1 MDVWIFLSAGTKK
14 DDRFREVAV
23 SSGWTHCTKRLFYSS
38 SYLVCLSL
46 NTNLMAR
53 SFIFS
58 DLSVWPLL
66 QKCHVSEQY

>member
-1 MDVWIFLSAGTKK
+1 MDVWIFCVRWDEERLPLTK
-14 DDRFREVAV
+14 FRLIVLNVFFLIA
-23 SSGWTHCTKRLFYSS
+23 S

-58 DLSVWPLL
+58 DLSAWPLL
-66 QKCHVSEQY
+66 QKCHVRFGTMLKY

>member
-1 MDVWIFLSAGTKK
+1 MAAVVERLPLAEVRLIVLNVFFNSA
-14 DDRFREVAV
+14 
-23 SSGWTHCTKRLFYSS
+23 

-58 DLSVWPLL
+58 DLSVSPLL
-66 QKCHVSEQY
+66 QKCHVSEQCLTVKMRDDER